1 MTVESNTSNKELH
14 AALEWARS
22 CTDALFAMVRPDSL
36 YERPIP
42 ERHRIVFYLGHL
54 EAFDWNLI
62 CRGRLDFPS
71 FQTGFD
77 SLFAFGIDPD
87 SSGLPQDRP
96 SDWPELEAIAEYGR
110 RVRNTLDGV
119 LEKVPQVLLHVAV
132 EHRLM
137 HAETFAYMLHNLP
150 LDRKSGPRAA
160 PCGNTGRVLPR
171 MVEIPRG
178 TAVLGLQEGE
188 AFGWD
193 NEYRRHRI
201 DVAPFAI
208 GKYKVTNG
216 EYMAFVEAGAS
227 APPFWVSR
235 SGRWFHRGMFEEI
248 PLPLDWP
255 VYVSH
260 GQATAYAAWA
270 EKRLLTEAEYQLAA
284 FGSGGESGP
293 SLDPARDNF
302 DFHRWDPVPVSSSP
316 GNQFGV
322 VQLVG
327 NGWEWTST
335 PFQPFPGFEPFPFY
349 PGYSANFF
357 DGQHYVMKG
366 ASQRTAAKLVRP
378 SFRNWFRS
386 SYPYA
391 YATFRVAES

>member
-1 MTVESNTSNKELH
+1 MLTKSNKSNSEL
-14 AALEWARS
+14 AGALQSARS
-22 CTDALFAMVRPDSL
+22 CTDALFSRVRPDSL
-36 YERPIP
+36 YERPIA

-62 CRGRLDFPS
+62 CRGPLDVPS
-71 FQTGFD
+71 FQAKFD
-77 SLFAFGIDPD
+77 GLFAFGIDPD
-87 SSGLPQDRP
+87 SSGLPQDKP
-96 SDWPELEAIAEYGR
+96 ADWPSLGEINAYNS
-110 RVRNTLDGV
+110 RVRTTLDGV
-119 LEKVPQVLLHVAV
+119 LEEAPRELLHVAI

-137 HAETFAYMLHNLP
+137 HAETFAYMLHHLP
-150 LDRKSGPRAA
+150 YDRKTGLRAA
-160 PCGNTGRVLPR
+160 PHGNGRRVQPS
-171 MVEIPRG
+171 MVEILSG
-178 TAVLGLQEGE
+178 KAVLGLQKGEG
-188 AFGWD
+188 FGWD
-193 NEYRRHRI
+193 NEYQRHSI
-201 DVAPFAI
+201 DVPPFAI

-216 EYMAFVEAGAS
+216 EYLAFVESGAA

-235 SGRWFHRGMFEEI
+235 SGRWFYRGMFEEI

-260 GQATAYAAWA
+260 DQAAAYATWA
-270 EKRLLTEAEYQLAA
+270 GKRLPAEAEYQLAA
-284 FGSGGESGP
+284 FGSGDDTGL

-302 DFHRWDPVPVSSSP
+302 DFHEWDPVAVNASRE
-316 GNQFGV
+316 NKFGV

-335 PFQPFPGFEPFPFY
+335 VFQPFPGFEPFPFY

-378 SFRNWFRS
+378 SFRNWFRR
-386 SYPYA
+386 SYPYV
-391 YATFRVAES
+391 YAAFRVAES

>member
-1 MTVESNTSNKELH
+1 M
-14 AALEWARS
+14 
-22 CTDALFAMVRPDSL
+22 RPDSL

-42 ERHRIVFYLGHL
+42 ERHRAVFYLGHL

-62 CRGRLDFPS
+62 CRGSLDIPS
-71 FQTGFD
+71 FQVEFD
-77 SLFAFGIDPD
+77 RLFAFGIDPD
-87 SSGLPQDRP
+87 SSGLPQDKP
-96 SDWPELEAIAEYGR
+96 ADWPGLEEISAYNT
-110 RVRNTLDGV
+110 RVRSTLDGV
-119 LEKVPQVLLHVAV
+119 LEESPQELLHVAI

-150 LDRKSGPRAA
+150 YDRKMGPRTA
-160 PCGNTGRVLPR
+160 PRRNGRPVDPS
-171 MVEIPRG
+171 MVEIPG
-178 TAVLGLQEGE
+178 GQAILGLQKGE

-193 NEYRRHRI
+193 NEYQRHSI

-216 EYMAFVEAGAS
+216 DYLAFVEAGAT

-235 SGRWFHRGMFEEI
+235 SHRWFYRGMFEEI

-255 VYVSH
+255 VYVSYD
-260 GQATAYAAWA
+260 QAAAYAAWA
-270 EKRLLTEAEYQLAA
+270 GKRLITEVEYQRAA
-284 FGSGGESGP
+284 FGSGDESGL
-293 SLDPARDNF
+293 SLDPARDNY
-302 DFHRWDPVPVSSSP
+302 DFHEWDPVSVSSSRE
-316 GNQFGV
+316 NKFGV

-335 PFQPFPGFEPFPFY
+335 VFYPFPGFEPFPFY

-378 SFRNWFRS
+378 SFRNWFRN
-386 SYPYA
+386 SYPYV
-391 YATFRVAES
+391 YATFRVAEN